1 MKIPSNGIFFF
12 YIAIKEGLFLSHY
25 TVQNH
30 LLTWWQCHTCHLA
43 LLWCYPTLLSCHLF
57 MFGRSQRTIQCC
69 ECCFIPPTTT
79 ILATMLK
86 FALLWRPQWR
96 PTPAIAG
103 RRKTTKGQNRPL
115 ARQKRPNKAGCG
127 WAWVRSVT
135 LGGKQRM
142 ELVSVSWPCP
152 PAGGCPLLNKGCK
165 KGRRPNQPQPLPTV
179 RYSPRPLPTWE
190 LWNNQKYLSMLNTQ
204 YSRPELVLLVT
215 SRVKAIRLK
224 PEVYKVH
231 IFWEGHKILRNLH
244 LTFVQCSASQK

>member
-1 MKIPSNGIFFF
+1 MWSFHYDHSAIWRHFRLAKLFRGGT
-12 YIAIKEGLFLSHY
+12 YYTIAIREGFFIPLHCAESSTY
-25 TVQNH
+25 

-43 LLWCYPTLLSCHLF
+43 LLSCYPALLSCHLF

-69 ECCFIPPTTT
+69 GCCFIPPTTT

-115 ARQKRPNKAGCG
+115 ARQRPNKAGCG

-135 LGGKQRM
+135 SGGKQRM

-152 PAGGCPLLNKGCK
+152 PAGGCPLLNRGCK
-165 KGRRPNQPQPLPTV
+165 KGRPNQPQPPTV

-204 YSRPELVLLVT
+204 YSRPELVLLAT
-215 SRVKAIRLK
+215 SRVKAIRLN
-224 PEVYKVH
+224 PKV
-231 IFWEGHKILRNLH
+231 
-244 LTFVQCSASQK
+244 